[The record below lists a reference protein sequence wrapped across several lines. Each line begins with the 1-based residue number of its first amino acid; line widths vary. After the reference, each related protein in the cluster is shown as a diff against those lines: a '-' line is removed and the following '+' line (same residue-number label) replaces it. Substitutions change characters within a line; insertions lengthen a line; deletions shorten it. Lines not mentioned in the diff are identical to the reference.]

1 MGGCGNYNKTTKTGR
16 ARVRKKPSH
25 AQTWQH
31 FDKHRIQEDQKR
43 IYQIERENKMLMER
57 LAAIQRGPAT
67 VDCWNE
73 HFQRRSNRDAQNRKI
88 LTITMENQGILKRL
102 LECKPT
108 SYQKKSDTGWQQTT
122 RYFKQTTKCRISSQ
136 VN

>member
-1 MGGCGNYNKTTKTGR
+1 MGGRGNYNRTTKTGR
-16 ARVRKKPSH
+16 TRVRKKPSH

-31 FDKHRIQEDQKR
+31 FNKRRIQEDQKR
-43 IYQIERENKMLMER
+43 IYQIERENKKLMER

-122 RYFKQTTKCRISSQ
+122 KYFKQTTKCRISSQ